1 MLIFSTIFNVGDISR
16 PDREREMST
25 ATIELSSTRQK
36 LFEVLGESQAA
47 YLDHM
52 KNWFRKKSSKEEFDT
67 AARKLLS
74 PECVHLHNQFL
85 LAILNKCQTLVNLSP
100 VVVKADHQE
109 LLSPGKLEASDRLK
123 VGRIRRKAAG
133 GKFQAVQPSLCAP
146 EQDLEVEKSVAG
158 GEVAGRLLVAAWEG
172 GLEGAG
178 DGVVSLT
185 LVGLEQQ
192 MRKLIRCLVM
202 SRTTWRQ
209 KGAMKTAIGAG
220 PDPWLLNT
228 QTRRQLLRS
237 RPDQGALQVSLL
249 NSGCV
254 APASREVTDVAQA
267 EALYNAATAARSRHS
282 APLSLW
288 DLLNILSSDRSL
300 IPVHSVYS
308 INMERIIARLH
319 HIT

>member
-1 MLIFSTIFNVGDISR
+1 
-16 PDREREMST
+16 MST

-36 LFEVLGESQAA
+36 LFEVLGESQAL
-47 YLDHM
+47 YLEHM
-52 KNWFRKKSSKEEFDT
+52 KNWFRKKTSKEEFD
-67 AARKLLS
+67 ASARKLLS

-100 VVVKADHQE
+100 VVVKGEHQE
-109 LLSPGKLEASDRLK
+109 LLSPGKLEGTDRLK

-178 DGVVSLT
+178 DGAVSLA
-185 LVGLEQQ
+185 LAGLEQQ
-192 MRKLIRCLVM
+192 MRRLIRCLVM
-202 SRTTWRQ
+202 SRNSWRQ
-209 KGAMKTAIGAG
+209 KGNMRTGVGGG

-237 RPDQGALQVSLL
+237 RPDLASTIQTTVL
-249 NSGCV
+249 NPGCL
-254 APASREVTDVAQA
+254 APTSREVTDVAQA
-267 EALYNAATAARSRHS
+267 EALYDSATAVRARHS
-282 APLSLW
+282 EPLDLW
-288 DLLNILSSDRSL
+288 DLFSTLSSDRSL
-300 IPVHSVYS
+300 IPLHSVYS
-308 INMERIIARLH
+308 LNMERIISRLH
-319 HIT
+319 HKT

>member
-1 MLIFSTIFNVGDISR
+1 
-16 PDREREMST
+16 MST

-36 LFEVLGESQAA
+36 LFEVLGDSQSV

-52 KNWFRKKSSKEEFDT
+52 KNWFRKKSNKEEFDA

-100 VVVKADHQE
+100 VVVKGDHQD
-109 LLSPGKLEASDRLK
+109 LQSPSKLEGSDRLK

-146 EQDLEVEKSVAG
+146 EQEVEVERSVAG

-178 DGVVSLT
+178 DGAVSLT
-185 LVGLEQQ
+185 LAALEHQ
-192 MRKLIRCLVM
+192 MRRLVRSLVM
-202 SRTTWRQ
+202 SRSSWRQ
-209 KGAMKTAIGAG
+209 KGAMKTGIGAG

-228 QTRRQLLRS
+228 QTRREQLRS
-237 RPDQGALQVSLL
+237 RPDMGSVQATVL
-249 NSGCV
+249 NTGCL
-254 APASREVTDVAQA
+254 APTTREVTDLAQA
-267 EALYNAATAARSRHS
+267 EALYNSATAVRSRHS
-282 APLSLW
+282 SPLSLW
-288 DLLNILSSDRSL
+288 DLMSVLANDRSL
-300 IPVHSVYS
+300 IPSHSVYS
-308 INMERIIARLH
+308 INMERILARLH
-319 HIT
+319 HKT